1 MFILEHREKQLTI
14 KQRQKILE
22 QKSLKL
28 QRQEQEENEIKPKV
42 ISLKITI
49 ELINVQLGS

>member
-22 QKSLKL
+22 QKSMKL